1 MFINDV
7 IHVTTISCGFI
18 LTLLFLSTHIHVQ
31 SLYMQDVRNV
41 LLL

>member
-1 MFINDV
+1 MFINV

-31 SLYMQDVRNV
+31 SLHMRDVRDV